1 MHTRNIRL
9 FSIGAQT
16 LTGVGDARGLG
27 WLGRVLAKTHVPDLQ
42 IESYPLVFPNETTE
56 EMSERWEREVIPRL
70 SRDES
75 VENRLV
81 IAVPQDPISMAGSS
95 ARARL
100 SRPRAAAQARTG
112 RSPQAH
118 ILPNSLLP
126 FQNYIRIPGNYP
138 FSGIRK
144 CPVPCVRQL
153 FVFRPRPADIFRPG
167 PRTDEICLA
176 NSPYRKP
183 HRDRDVAQMHAY
195 ESIADIDTGVSLDML
210 DRDRVRKAAVGHGC
224 KRAAGM
230 RLWHHRD
237 NLISVFFGA
246 GPLNYQGAVEVLAAL
261 RCKKDTGFHEPRV
274 YTLKH
279 GPCRL

>member
-1 MHTRNIRL
+1 LKEANFVHTRNIRL

-100 SRPRAAAQARTG
+100 HLANILDRAKQHSIPHSLSGLHPHRITKRISILPSSTKRTKVWQYAETSYTSM
-112 RSPQAH
+112 RSPIWSTTRTSTKMSWSTKDYQAKP
-118 ILPNSLLP
+118 LTVSLL
-126 FQNYIRIPGNYP
+126 GW
-138 FSGIRK
+138 
-144 CPVPCVRQL
+144 C
-153 FVFRPRPADIFRPG
+153 
-167 PRTDEICLA
+167 
-176 NSPYRKP
+176 
-183 HRDRDVAQMHAY
+183 
-195 ESIADIDTGVSLDML
+195 
-210 DRDRVRKAAVGHGC
+210 
-224 KRAAGM
+224 
-230 RLWHHRD
+230 
-237 NLISVFFGA
+237 
-246 GPLNYQGAVEVLAAL
+246 
-261 RCKKDTGFHEPRV
+261 
-274 YTLKH
+274 
-279 GPCRL
+279 